1 MKSNFKTCPK
11 GLTILR
17 IWASVDFVSIFP
29 IQIVDT
35 VSLNRIWENEKMNQA
50 NGYHPSPD
58 PYVGNQKALKIEK
71 FHELIWR
78 TLRFFLALSI
88 NYSFWGT

>member
-29 IQIVDT
+29 IQIVDFKDDVEDDEEEVDEDEAIFSSAT
-35 VSLNRIWENEKMNQA
+35 RVGLNQHKFT
-50 NGYHPSPD
+50 
-58 PYVGNQKALKIEK
+58 EK
-71 FHELIWR
+71 FTFQMSL
-78 TLRFFLALSI
+78 TLWEAR
-88 NYSFWGT
+88 

>member
-29 IQIVDT
+29 IQIVDFKVDDDEDEEEFDEDEAIFSSAT
-35 VSLNRIWENEKMNQA
+35 RVGLNQHKFTEKITFQMSLMLWEA
-50 NGYHPSPD
+50 
-58 PYVGNQKALKIEK
+58 
-71 FHELIWR
+71 R
-78 TLRFFLALSI
+78 
-88 NYSFWGT
+88 